1 MDASLCKST
10 PEKKLLLALRLY
22 HSAKA
27 LKIAYLRKLY
37 PELSEKE
44 LHKKIKEIFLYAQS

>member
-1 MDASLCKST
+1 METYLKKPT
-10 PEKKLLLALRLY
+10 PEKKLLLSLKLY

-37 PELSEKE
+37 PELTEKE
-44 LHKKIKEIFLYAQS
+44 LHKKIKEIFLYARS